1 MDIDK
6 QVFIDT
12 CNKASSMV
20 KAAAELGL
28 HFNTFRKYARKLG
41 CYKPNQGGKGIAKPN
56 HAKIPVEDILAGK
69 HPQFQTYK
77 LKTRLIDEGYIDDQ
91 CSICGW
97 DKKRSGEKYTPC
109 ELHHINGDRTDHRL
123 SNLQLLCPNCH
134 SLAEHYRA
142 KNVTKN

>member
-1 MDIDK
+1 M
-6 QVFIDT
+6 
-12 CNKASSMV
+12 N
-20 KAAAELGL
+20 G
-28 HFNTFRKYARKLG
+28 N
-41 CYKPNQGGKGIAKPN
+41 
-56 HAKIPVEDILAGK
+56 

-77 LKTRLIDEGYIDDQ
+77 LKIRLINEGYKEDK
-91 CSICGW
+91 CEICGW

-134 SLAEHYRA
+134 SLSEHYRA